1 MDVFIARLVYLVLF
15 FILLLVPLG
24 LLLLANF
31 GERRPTAR
39 ILTIIS
45 IAGVAAL
52 LALLALLSL
61 VAPFAASMA
70 EPSAA
75 PPVTS
80 FFIAFITA
88 FVLGLTAVGVV
99 LPMIPQVRG
108 ALSHIIPIRR
118 DSIVDG
124 VALSLAVALVG
135 FSIASLPSAGNLTNA
150 SAAGDAA
157 GLMEDAVTLPTIWL
171 QGIMFAVYGFIG
183 VGLWVRRSFREVME
197 RLGLGPLTPQYL
209 SIAIGVFL
217 ALFLLDTFI
226 NLGWRTLAPQAF
238 EEFGRVT
245 DALFGPFTSIPG
257 AITLGVSAGIGE
269 EILFRGAAQ
278 PRLGLWLTA
287 FLFAIAHVQ
296 YGLTPALIELFIV
309 GLVLGYTR
317 QKTNTTTTI
326 VVHTLFNA
334 STILIALYFPNF
346 MS

>member
-1 MDVFIARLVYLVLF
+1 MNVFVERLVYLVLF
-15 FILLLVPLG
+15 FIILLVPLG

-45 IAGVAAL
+45 IVGLGAL
-52 LALLALLSL
+52 LALLGMLSL
-61 VAPFAASMA
+61 LAPFAASMA

-75 PPVTS
+75 TPATS
-80 FFIAFITA
+80 FLIAFITA
-88 FVLGLTAVGVV
+88 VVLLATAVGVV
-99 LPMIPQVRG
+99 LPMVPQVRG
-108 ALSHIIPIRR
+108 VLARILPIRR

-135 FSIASLPSAGNLTNA
+135 FSLASLPSAGNLGSA
-150 SAAGDAA
+150 STAGDTAA
-157 GLMEDAVTLPTIWL
+157 LMENAVTLPIIWL

-183 VGLWVRRSFREVME
+183 VGLWVRRSFRSAME

-209 SIAIGVFL
+209 AIAIGVFL
-217 ALFLLDTFI
+217 ALFLIDTFI
-226 NLGWRTLAPQAF
+226 NLGWRALAPQAF
-238 EEFGRVT
+238 EEFGRLT
-245 DALFGPFTSIPG
+245 DSLFGPFTSIPG

-278 PRLGLWLTA
+278 PRLGLWLTS

-296 YGLTPALIELFIV
+296 YGLTPALIELFLV

-317 QKTNTTTTI
+317 QRTNTTTTI
-326 VVHTLFNA
+326 VIHTLFNA
-334 STILIALYFPNF
+334 STILLALYFPNW